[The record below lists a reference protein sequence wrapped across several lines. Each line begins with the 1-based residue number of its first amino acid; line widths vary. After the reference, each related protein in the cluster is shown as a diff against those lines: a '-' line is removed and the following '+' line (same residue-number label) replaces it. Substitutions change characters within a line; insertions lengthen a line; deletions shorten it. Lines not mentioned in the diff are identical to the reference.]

1 MEIYDYTVEKEESG
15 IRIDRYLAEKDSG
28 LSRSFL
34 QKLLKEGQITVGEK
48 AAKSNYKV
56 RENDRIHLEIP
67 GIIREHWSMQLWHIV
82 VTAFPVLTE

>member
-34 QKLLKEGQITVGEK
+34 QKLLKEGTMKISEVAETSG
-48 AAKSNYKV
+48 
-56 RENDRIHLEIP
+56 
-67 GIIREHWSMQLWHIV
+67 
-82 VTAFPVLTE
+82 

>member
-56 RENDRIHLEIP
+56 RENDRIHLEIQ
-67 GIIREHWSMQLWHIV
+67 I
-82 VTAFPVLTE
+82 PVSRISFRRIFRWIFFTRMKMY

>member
-56 RENDRIHLEIP
+56 RENDRIHLEIR
-67 GIIREHWSMQLWHIV
+67 I
-82 VTAFPVLTE
+82 PVSRISFRRIFRWIFFTRMKMY

>member
-28 LSRSFL
+28 LSR
-34 QKLLKEGQITVGEK
+34 
-48 AAKSNYKV
+48 
-56 RENDRIHLEIP
+56 
-67 GIIREHWSMQLWHIV
+67 EHWSMQLWHIV

>member
-34 QKLLKEGQITVGEK
+34 QKLLKEGQITVGERLP
-48 AAKSNYKV
+48 N
-56 RENDRIHLEIP
+56 L
-67 GIIREHWSMQLWHIV
+67 IIRSVKMTGSIWRSRI
-82 VTAFPVLTE
+82 PVSRISFRRIFRWIFFTRMKMY

>member
-67 GIIREHWSMQLWHIV
+67 DSSERSEERRVGKECRSRWSPYH
-82 VTAFPVLTE
+82 

>member
-67 GIIREHWSMQLWHIV
+67 VSRISFRRIFRWIFFTRMKMY
-82 VTAFPVLTE
+82 

>member
-56 RENDRIHLEIP
+56 RENDRI
-67 GIIREHWSMQLWHIV
+67 
-82 VTAFPVLTE
+82 PVSRISFRRIFRWIFFTRMKMY

>member
-34 QKLLKEGQITVGEK
+34 QKLLKEGTMKISEVAETSGYSDVYYFSKKFKKACGCSPKES
-48 AAKSNYKV
+48 AAKYS
-56 RENDRIHLEIP
+56 
-67 GIIREHWSMQLWHIV
+67 
-82 VTAFPVLTE
+82 